1 MGDIDERVSEAVP
14 PEPFRAWLR
23 AAVPGLSEDVT
34 VEPLSGGAS
43 NLTFRVR
50 VGGVGEA
57 GGHDWVL
64 RRPPLGQVLAT
75 ANDMT
80 REHTVQRALAGTDVP
95 VPRIVAWCDD
105 DRVIG
110 APFYLMEWLDGVV
123 YSDAETAAHLTESE
137 ARAASHGLVD
147 VLARLHTVDPAAVGL
162 ADFGRPRGFLERQL
176 RRWATQ
182 WERSTE
188 RHSPDVESALAA
200 LADRLPPGDRTGIV
214 HGDYSFNNV
223 MYARRRPAEVLAVLD
238 WEMSTVGDPLTDVGM
253 LLTYWGEA
261 GEIMWRNRAP
271 QAHRGNPGYPPAGEL
286 ASRYAAATGTDVADL
301 TFYVALATIKLAVI
315 SEGAARRLGTTS
327 PERAAQTRE
336 TVDALAALAL
346 QDATTRS

>member
-1 MGDIDERVSEAVP
+1 LADVDERVSEAVP
-14 PEPFRAWLR
+14 VEPFWAWLR
-23 AAVPGLSEDVT
+23 ATVPGTSGDVA
-34 VEPLSGGAS
+34 VERLSGGSS

-50 VGGVGEA
+50 VGVDGGEP
-57 GGHDWVL
+57 HEWVL
-64 RRPPLGQVLAT
+64 RRPPLGLVLAT
-75 ANDMT
+75 ANDMS

-105 DRVIG
+105 DGVIG

-123 YSDAETAAHLTESE
+123 YSDAAAAAHLTESE

-147 VLARLHTVDPAAVGL
+147 VLARLHTVDPTAVGL
-162 ADFGRPRGFLERQL
+162 GSFGRPQGFLERQV
-176 RRWATQ
+176 RRWSTQ
-182 WERSTE
+182 WDKSSER
-188 RHSPDVESALAA
+188 RSPAVEETLAR

-261 GEIMWRNRAP
+261 GEIMWRHRSP
-271 QAHRGNPGYPPAGEL
+271 QAHRGKPGYPPAGEL

-301 TFYVALATIKLAVI
+301 DFYVALATIKLAVI
-315 SEGAARRLGTTS
+315 SEGAARRLGTAS
-327 PERAAQTRE
+327 AEQANRTRE
-336 TVDALAALAL
+336 TADALAALAL
-346 QDATTRS
+346 STLRS